1 MKKLLTN
8 VSYAMLNP
16 VIKSSGLVL
25 VPEILADES
34 MYIDLLSKTAG
45 MFMVGGVVNGHQ
57 HWTGLDCFK
66 GVLYFGNGIIRVLEG
81 KDLESRDNAK
91 AFFTDG
97 GFAHVSEVYSLRR
110 LPKEKKKRK
119 AMQQL
124 QRCDERDDV
133 PMNHN

>member
-1 MKKLLTN
+1 
-8 VSYAMLNP
+8 MLNP
-16 VIKSSGLVL
+16 MIKSSGLML

-66 GVLYFGNGIIRVLEG
+66 CVLYLGNGTVRVLEE
-81 KDLESRDNAK
+81 KDLESRENAK
-91 AFFTDG
+91 AFFIDG
-97 GFAHVSEVYSLRR
+97 GFAHVSEAYSLRR
-110 LPKEKKKRK
+110 LSRETKKRK

-133 PMNHN
+133 PRTTTEHNA